1 MSPLPVFGVEASIP
15 AQCAGL
21 VYHSVNYYD
30 DPRLGIG
37 IRYDG
42 PAYIHADTYLYNMG
56 RPYITD
62 DLMSPQVIHWFL
74 EACDSI
80 TKHAE
85 MEAYQN
91 IEVLECR
98 ILNFPKDDPQPFWH
112 YASFTYKR
120 ADEEGSIYTDPLISH
135 IALRIDR
142 GFINK
147 VWFSYPNTVEL
158 SEVGIRG
165 FFDFLIEWTLTVQNF

>member
-15 AQCAGL
+15 LNVLDC
-21 VYHSVNYYD
+21 Y
-30 DPRLGIG
+30 I
-37 IRYDG
+37 IRYTIMMTPDWGLASDTMG

-112 YASFTYKR
+112 YA
-120 ADEEGSIYTDPLISH
+120 
-135 IALRIDR
+135 
-142 GFINK
+142 
-147 VWFSYPNTVEL
+147 
-158 SEVGIRG
+158 
-165 FFDFLIEWTLTVQNF
+165 